1 MRLFA
6 FASTSG
12 VKHTFN
18 VRIVKLGKAIG
29 KVEILST
36 NLKKQSINTYF
47 QEQSVGGCKSANF
60 WSTIKPYLS
69 IRSNQGQSKIIL
81 TEENKAIS
89 DDSEVAETLNTY
101 FLNVAED
108 IG

>member
-1 MRLFA
+1 MRLFS

-36 NLKKQSINTYF
+36 NLKK
-47 QEQSVGGCKSANF
+47 
-60 WSTIKPYLS
+60 TIY
-69 IRSNQGQSKIIL
+69 
-81 TEENKAIS
+81 
-89 DDSEVAETLNTY
+89 
-101 FLNVAED
+101 
-108 IG
+108 